1 MSNVNPSQLTIT
13 RYTVTRLQ
21 VIHSSLSRVLVL
33 IRIALFILVE
43 MRKAL
48 LAAILCSLFY
58 PSWAFVSQNRPVS
71 RMDVPTMNFQKERQ
85 GVSKHITRQ
94 RDISLFASSIMLP
107 SIQTIALSCLI
118 PTSLG
123 YIRYEYGVSY
133 GYGSSVAIL
142 AVLILRQLSYG
153 TMAYWHAWALIFYGI
168 RLNLFLLYREL
179 YITRFRKF
187 RQQIEERRTAT
198 MKGGDT
204 TSIQTRLQ
212 SRTPFV
218 IGCATL
224 YACLVAP
231 LIITSQEVMS
241 SNVFLVNCFIGLTWV
256 GFVVAALGDLQ
267 KSFIKATLGEDVLVK
282 GTLFSRLRHPN
293 YTGEAL
299 AWTSS
304 FLASVTVAIM
314 NRQPNFILPLLAATF
329 GWIGIIGVLVMA
341 ATGLE
346 KRQFEKYKDTVEY
359 QQWIKRSWAG
369 PTWKRN

>member
-1 MSNVNPSQLTIT
+1 
-13 RYTVTRLQ
+13 
-21 VIHSSLSRVLVL
+21 
-33 IRIALFILVE
+33 
-43 MRKAL
+43 MRKTL
-48 LAAILCSLFY
+48 LAAIFYSLFY

-71 RMDVPTMNFQKERQ
+71 RMDAPTMKFQKEIQ
-85 GVSKHITRQ
+85 GMSKNITRQ
-94 RDISLFASSIMLP
+94 KVISLFASSIMLP
-107 SIQTIALSCLI
+107 SIQAIAISCLV

-142 AVLILRQLSYG
+142 AALILRQLSYG
-153 TMAYWHAWALIFYGI
+153 STAYWHAWALIFYGI

-179 YITRFRKF
+179 YIPRFRKF
-187 RQQIEERRTAT
+187 REQIEERRTGTVT
-198 MKGGDT
+198 MKGDDDT
-204 TSIQTRLQ
+204 RIQTRLR

-231 LIITSQEVMS
+231 LIITSQEATS
-241 SNVFLVNCFIGLTWV
+241 SNVFLVNTFIGLTWV

-267 KSFIKATLGEDVLVK
+267 KSFVKATLGEDVLVK

-304 FLASVTVAIM
+304 FLASITVAIM
-314 NRQPNFILPLLAATF
+314 NRQQSFILPVVAATF
-329 GWIGIIGVLVMA
+329 GWMGIIGVLVMA

-359 QQWIKRSWAG
+359 QQWIKGSWAG